1 MLLAQAMS
9 LNDMEGV
16 VRLQKHVL
24 VGTFSL
30 ESLGSPRPVFR
41 FFTLLWP
48 LECPEVGGCFTRFR
62 LSVTRALTF

>member
-30 ESLGSPRPVFR
+30 ESLGALVLFFP

-48 LECPEVGGCFTRFR
+48 FGMP
-62 LSVTRALTF
+62 